1 MRRRSRRGL
10 YVRRPTWLSGHLC
23 QSAEPFTRTTHP
35 LATNSNRSQPNQS
48 TVPAMEPEPKRI
60 AQRR

>member
-1 MRRRSRRGL
+1 MSDARPGSPAILVNPLSRS
-10 YVRRPTWLSGHLC
+10 P
-23 QSAEPFTRTTHP
+23 RTTHP
-35 LATNSNRSQPNQS
+35 LATNSNRSQPNHS